1 MLFTLL
7 GQARRALCVSAYR
20 HLFGAALAALAAAG
34 PSVSVAQAPS
44 ATQAAPS
51 QMPAFLAVEQLQRTL
66 FTMRDGAPQGIYAI
80 TQDRDG
86 YLWVGGANGLY
97 RFDGVRFE
105 RMFEK
110 ALGADLITTVF
121 GDREGALW
129 VGTLRGRVVRINH
142 GVVADV
148 ETGHAL
154 VTSMSL
160 SNGPHGGVWLGT
172 AGGLV
177 ELTGKQFKP
186 VNVTSAKGDRG
197 VYFNL
202 YGTGWDG
209 SYWAFS
215 GNDAYRRR
223 PGADVFERVDADAG
237 IAAMADLP
245 EHAVHI
251 SATPTADMIVDR
263 YRALW
268 IPTSDGLLRYHAET
282 RDGTRQ
288 LITERVRFG
297 DGEDVDV
304 TADYVD
310 RDGNVWVASSR
321 GLEQFRATRF
331 TPVPLPQG
339 VYHPTI
345 VAGDNGTLWIASRS
359 TMPPLLAGAAV
370 EPHPELGTHV
380 NCFARAADGSVWMS
394 ADQTLHRLR
403 GGVTEAIPLPPMRT
417 NGRTAEAPGR
427 ACHGMATGPAG
438 DLWMDLGNTI
448 WRWDGHDWANM
459 FPKTALS
466 LVVEA
471 DRAWIGRPGSVLVM
485 LAGGKEKRYG
495 GADGVEVGAV
505 DGLYVGKRG
514 LWVSGGDGL
523 MLKRGEHFQRITGT
537 HGERYAGA
545 GDMVE
550 RANGDLWLL
559 TTRGLFLL
567 PSAEIDAAIASPGHV
582 VSDTVFDQDDGLRG
596 TSGTI
601 QLDPLEEG
609 TDGRMWLASERSVA
623 WIDPAHIAAAAPAPT
638 VAVETL
644 NGQDLRF
651 TGGNAAALEEGTRSV
666 EIGFTAPTLV
676 APAKTRFRYE
686 LSGIDEGWQ
695 DAGVQRRV
703 HYSNLGPGHYQFRIQ
718 ASAADGTW
726 PVAATTLAFRILPA
740 FYQTWWFR
748 VLCVLALLAALWV
761 VYRRH
766 MARVFAAHQTR
777 LEERERIARDL
788 HDSLLQHF
796 QALLFHAHAAGQRTE
811 GATRER
817 FAKVVDIAEDA
828 LAQGREKI
836 MGLRSVND
844 SLESLPADVQK
855 LAALIGGPHG
865 MTVSVE
871 VTGQPR
877 ALRPAVADEVHAIV
891 QELVANAFRH
901 SQGKRVCVALRYER
915 QALLAV
921 VADDGVGMSDTEA
934 AVPEGRWGMAGM
946 RERARE
952 IGGTLVF
959 ARIDEGGTR
968 ATLRVPARLAYRRGL
983 VLG

>member
-7 GQARRALCVSAYR
+7 GQTRRALCVSAYR
-20 HLFGAALAALAAAG
+20 HLLGVALAALAAVG
-34 PSVSVAQAPS
+34 PCVSVAEDHSAARPAQVQA
-44 ATQAAPS
+44 
-51 QMPAFLAVEQLQRTL
+51 PAFLGVDQLQRTL
-66 FTMRDGAPQGIYAI
+66 FTMRDGVPQGIYAI

-110 ALGADLITTVF
+110 ELGADLITTVF
-121 GDREGALW
+121 GDSDGALW
-129 VGTLRGRVVRINH
+129 VGTLRGRLVRISH
-142 GVVADV
+142 GAVAEV
-148 ETGHAL
+148 QTGHAL

-160 SNGPHGGVWLGT
+160 THGPRGGVWLGT
-172 AGGLV
+172 TGGLV
-177 ELTGKQFKP
+177 ELKDDQFKP
-186 VNVTSAKGDRG
+186 VNVTSAKGDQG

-215 GNDAYRRR
+215 GDDAYRWR
-223 PGADVFERVDADAG
+223 PGGGAFERVGADAG

-245 EHAVHI
+245 EHALHV
-251 SATPTADMIVDR
+251 ATAPTADMIVDK

-268 IPTSDGLLRYHAET
+268 IPTSDGLLRYHAEW

-288 LITERVRFG
+288 LVTERVRFG

-310 RDGNVWVASSR
+310 RDGNVWIASSR

-331 TPVPLPQG
+331 TPLPLPPA

-345 VAGDNGTLWIASRS
+345 VAGDGGTLWIASRS
-359 TMPPLLAGAAV
+359 TMPPLHAGATI
-370 EPHPELGTHV
+370 EPHPELGTNV
-380 NCFARAADGSVWMS
+380 RCFARAHDGTVWMS
-394 ADQTLHRLR
+394 ADNELHRLR
-403 GGVTEAIPLPPMRT
+403 GGVTESIPLPPLLRSART
-417 NGRTAEAPGR
+417 GDTPGS
-427 ACHGMATGPAG
+427 ACHGMATGSSG
-438 DLWMDLGNTI
+438 DLWMDLGNII
-448 WRWDGHDWANM
+448 WRWDGHGWANVY
-459 FPKTALS
+459 PKTALS

-495 GADGVEVGAV
+495 NADGLDVGAV

-514 LWVSGGDGL
+514 LWVSGSDGL
-523 MLKRGEHFQRITGT
+523 MLKRGERFQRITGT

-550 RANGDLWLL
+550 VANGDLWLL
-559 TTRGLFLL
+559 TTRGLFRL
-567 PSAEIDAAIASPGHV
+567 PSAEIDAAVASPTHV
-582 VSDTVFDQDDGLRG
+582 VNDTVFDQDDGLRG
-596 TSGTI
+596 TAGTI
-601 QLDPLEEG
+601 QLDPVEEG
-609 TDGRMWLASERSVA
+609 TDGRIWLASERSVA
-623 WIDPAHIAAAAPAPT
+623 WIDPAHIPPVPPAPV
-638 VAVETL
+638 VAIESL
-644 NGQDLRF
+644 NGQDLRYA
-651 TGGNAAALEEGTRSV
+651 GGAAKTLDEGTRSV

-676 APAKTRFRYE
+676 APAKTRFRFE
-686 LSGIDEGWQ
+686 LAGIDEGWQ
-695 DAGVQRRV
+695 DAGAQRRV

-726 PVAATTLAFRILPA
+726 PAAATTMTFAILPA

-748 VLCVLALLAALWV
+748 VLCVVALLVVLWV

-811 GATRER
+811 GVTRER

-855 LAALIGGPHG
+855 LAALLSGPHG
-865 MTVSVE
+865 MTVTVD
-871 VTGQPR
+871 VTGAPR
-877 ALRPAVADEVHAIV
+877 SLRPAVADEVHAIV

-901 SQGKRVCVALRYER
+901 SHGTQVRVALRYER
-915 QALLAV
+915 QALVAT
-921 VADDGVGMSDTEA
+921 VADDGVGMGDTEA
-934 AVPEGRWGMAGM
+934 AAPEGRWGMAGM
-946 RERARE
+946 RERARQ
-952 IGGTLVF
+952 IGGALVF
-959 ARIDEGGTR
+959 GRADEGGTE
-968 ATLRVPARLAYRRGL
+968 ATLRVPARRAYRRGFG
-983 VLG
+983 LG